1 VPELTCR
8 NFNLFLI
15 EKSIKMKT
23 MFMKLGGRKSR
34 EQLQPNVNRSF
45 DEKTFTATVDLL
57 EIFTKK
63 AATDGTFGNVCE
75 APAKDIDS
83 VISSVFNGKFSFKH
97 LRKSL
102 VIL

>member
-1 VPELTCR
+1 
-8 NFNLFLI
+8 
-15 EKSIKMKT
+15 
-23 MFMKLGGRKSR
+23 
-34 EQLQPNVNRSF
+34 
-45 DEKTFTATVDLL
+45 L

>member
-1 VPELTCR
+1 
-8 NFNLFLI
+8 
-15 EKSIKMKT
+15 MKT

-34 EQLQPNVNRSF
+34 EQSQPNVNRSF

-102 VIL
+102 LIL

>member
-1 VPELTCR
+1 
-8 NFNLFLI
+8 
-15 EKSIKMKT
+15 MKT

-34 EQLQPNVNRSF
+34 EQLQPNVNRPF

-83 VISSVFNGKFSFKH
+83 VISSVFNGKFTFKY
-97 LRKSL
+97 LRRSL
-102 VIL
+102 IIL